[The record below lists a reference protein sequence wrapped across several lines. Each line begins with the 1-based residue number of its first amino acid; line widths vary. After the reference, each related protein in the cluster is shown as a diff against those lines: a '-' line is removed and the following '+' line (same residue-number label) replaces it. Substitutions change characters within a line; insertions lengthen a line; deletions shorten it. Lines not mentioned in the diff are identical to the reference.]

1 MSRAYLI
8 EWAQRLCAHYP
19 MAGALRNLATL
30 NTSELSALIAF
41 VESHRAL
48 EVLAK

>member
-8 EWAQRLCAHYP
+8 ECARRLCAQYP
-19 MAGALRNLATL
+19 IASALTNLATPYL
-30 NTSELSALIAF
+30 SELSALIAF